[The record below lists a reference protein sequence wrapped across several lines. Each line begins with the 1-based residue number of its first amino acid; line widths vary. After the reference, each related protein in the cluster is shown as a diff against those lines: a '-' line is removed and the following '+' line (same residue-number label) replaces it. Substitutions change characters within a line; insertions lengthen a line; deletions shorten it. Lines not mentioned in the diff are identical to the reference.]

1 MAEYKNLVRWRWPDN
16 YIGPDYAEYYIVYS
30 INRDSD
36 PLDVSNFDSINGKIT
51 AILARLG
58 GESKTVIVV
67 RVTHWLCGWV
77 ESILIHESDHRALE
91 LADSLLEELAEYPV
105 LDEDDYERRLH
116 EAALEVLA
124 DIEDY
129 PGDYPDCPSD
139 EVGRYEYARELVR
152 G

>member
-1 MAEYKNLVRWRWPDN
+1 MAECKNQYKNLVRWNWPDN
-16 YIGPDYAEYYIVYS
+16 YIGPDYAEYYTVYS
-30 INRDSD
+30 RSRDSD
-36 PLDVSNFDSINGKIT
+36 LLDVSNFDS
-51 AILARLG
+51 ILARLG

-91 LADSLLEELAEYPV
+91 LADSLLEELTEYPI